1 MCIPHIGSLI
11 IQKCYKINQ
20 YSILHDFVESKHRI
34 TNHIWIAL
42 ALASSGLSEFRNFC
56 KLNIRLFTFATH
68 KKMPQHRPWCPQC
81 RIELQKC
88 SAPPNLETR
97 SSPFVTNANNRLK
110 VFFLCVFNSLARC
123 RAFRIGQ
130 ITDTSVI
137 ERRVSGGVVITTTK
151 QRLSSNLHRNSVEM
165 KHACDTLENPSSR
178 IIVYDLFSRM
188 CLAANL
194 QRW

>member
-110 VFFLCVFNSLARC
+110 VFFCVFSIHSLAAAHFGSGKSPTPAWLSDACQAVSSLQPQSSGC
-123 RAFRIGQ
+123 RPIY
-130 ITDTSVI
+130 I
-137 ERRVSGGVVITTTK
+137 EI
-151 QRLSSNLHRNSVEM
+151 RLKWSMRATRWKTHHRE
-165 KHACDTLENPSSR
+165 
-178 IIVYDLFSRM
+178 
-188 CLAANL
+188 
-194 QRW
+194 